1 MEMNYEIII
10 NEPEQGVAN
19 YSELVA
25 RATEIAN
32 LHKGIIVSQ
41 NCIAESKKD
50 IANLRKLAKIASD
63 TRIKIEREHAAKIDN
78 IKSQLKELTRLFE
91 DAANAQDTQIKAY
104 ELERRKARED
114 ELREAYAMSVRD
126 KAVTFEMVF
135 DEKMLNASVT
145 PSNAKKQLLAA
156 IAERECD
163 LEFIRDLDETEDR
176 IAALIVFY
184 RKNLYLNATL
194 QYNRELSEAKAAE
207 VAQPIEPMPE
217 EVEVAA
223 VDEPVQTITIIA
235 SVTDAQW
242 ARLESHMKTNGI
254 IYDIIEDTIKF
265 SEEERNGILW

>member
-1 MEMNYEIII
+1 MESNYEIII
-10 NEPEQGVAN
+10 TTPEQGIEN

-25 RATEIAN
+25 QAKSIADM
-32 LHKGIIVSQ
+32 HKGVIVSPD
-41 NCIAESKKD
+41 CIPDSKKD
-50 IANLRKLAKIASD
+50 IAKLRKLAKVASD

-91 DAANAQDTQIKAY
+91 DAANAQDAQIKAY

-114 ELREAYAMSVRD
+114 ELREAYTISVRD

-135 DEKMLNASVT
+135 DAKMLNASVT
-145 PSNAKKQLLAA
+145 PANAKKQLLAA

-163 LEFIRDLDETEDR
+163 LAVIRGLDESDDR
-176 IAALIVFY
+176 IASLIVHY
-184 RKNLYLNATL
+184 RRNLYLNTTL
-194 QYNRELSEAKAAE
+194 QYNRELSATKATEA
-207 VAQPIEPMPE
+207 AQPIEPMPE

-265 SEEERNGILW
+265 